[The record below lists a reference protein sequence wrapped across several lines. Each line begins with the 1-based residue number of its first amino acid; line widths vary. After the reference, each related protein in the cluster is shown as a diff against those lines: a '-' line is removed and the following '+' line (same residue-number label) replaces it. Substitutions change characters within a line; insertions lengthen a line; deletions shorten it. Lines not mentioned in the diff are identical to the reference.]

1 VSSHHPVNDN
11 RSDVSGTH
19 SANSSS
25 SALLFTYIGQSL
37 LGLPVAAL
45 LVAASLRGID
55 ETLLKAAVSLGAR
68 DWQVF
73 LNVVLPLSLHGVLST
88 LGLSFLIA
96 FDEVLV
102 AIFVRLTQIRER
114 SPRYSLPLIFGK

>member
-1 VSSHHPVNDN
+1 M
-11 RSDVSGTH
+11 SGTH